1 MPRRPYKKR
10 NVKPD
15 IIYSSYEVAKLITY
29 VMKDGKK
36 SVAEHIIYTI
46 IETMKKNKLNPLE
59 VIHKAIENTAPQF
72 EVKPKRVGGASY
84 LVPIE
89 TRSSRKIFL
98 AFNWIIKAAYNRSS
112 KEYRTFDKKLYAEL
126 MDAYQGQGEAIN
138 KRKQVEKLAEA
149 NRAFAHFKW

>member
-15 IIYSSYEVAKLITY
+15 ALYESYEVAKLITY

-36 SVAEHIIYTI
+36 SVAEHIIYTLL
-46 IETMKKNKLNPLE
+46 ETMKKNKLNPLE
-59 VIHKAIENTAPQF
+59 VLHKAIENASPQF

-89 TRSSRKIFL
+89 TRSTRKVYL
-98 AFNWIIKAAYNRSS
+98 AFNWIINAAHGRPS

-149 NRAFAHFKW
+149 NKAFAHFKW